1 MPQPAARTAPAPKAA
16 AGKPAAKAPTVDVQ
30 RFVRDNI
37 TPFDGDATFLAGPTP
52 RTLELW
58 DEVQVSDQ
66 WDGHEQAGRWVH
78 ARGGAPAPSGAFR
91 FGTCWRAGLA
101 IWRAC

>member
-1 MPQPAARTAPAPKAA
+1 MALPPIPSACRGFASSAMPQPAARTAPAPKAA

-37 TPFDGDATFLAGPTP
+37 TPFDGDATFLAGPTQ

-58 DEVQVSDQ
+58 DEVQVREQ
-66 WDGHEQAGRWVH
+66 WYGHACHEQAGR
-78 ARGGAPAPSGAFR
+78 
-91 FGTCWRAGLA
+91 
-101 IWRAC
+101 